1 MANNRRFRDTWRL
14 LAALAVLLGGFL
26 IKWIGSGL
34 SLGAVLLIFLAY
46 VAVCAL
52 VTAIWLAIDR

>member
-1 MANNRRFRDTWRL
+1 MVSSV
-14 LAALAVLLGGFL
+14 ALAVLLGGFL

-34 SLGAVLLIFLAY
+34 SLGAVLLVFLGY

-52 VTAIWLAIDR
+52 ATAIWLAVKR